1 MVFRHTT
8 KSARCGWN
16 VGDVLSR
23 ACITY
28 ARVRIIYKE
37 GFLKKVLLRAYGGG
51 LPVSGVN
58 ARGGRQGEQAGQR
71 LPHLLPI
78 A

>member
-1 MVFRHTT
+1 MVFSPYN
-8 KSARCGWN
+8 KSARRGWN

-23 ACITY
+23 ACFTY

-37 GFLKKVLLRAYGGG
+37 CFLKKVLLRAYGGG
-51 LPVSGVN
+51 HPVSGVN